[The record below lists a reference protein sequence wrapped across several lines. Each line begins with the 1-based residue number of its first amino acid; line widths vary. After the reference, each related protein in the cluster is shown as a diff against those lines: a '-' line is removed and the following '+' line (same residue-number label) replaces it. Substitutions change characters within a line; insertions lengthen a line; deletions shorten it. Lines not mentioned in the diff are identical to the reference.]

1 MEELCVELEKLRV
14 SQKSKRAKVARYE
27 EDPIQPPKKKTAYPS
42 ITGCTQ
48 PRLSP
53 ESTSP
58 KEENSKPTLPQPIN
72 TITNFFHKPTFS
84 QRCDPTKTNESKQE
98 GDIVDLV
105 DDSTDPFFDSLED
118 DLIAEC
124 FDDV

>member
-1 MEELCVELEKLRV
+1 MEELCSELEKLRL
-14 SQKSKRAKVARYE
+14 SQKSKRANVARYE
-27 EDPIQPPKKKTAYPS
+27 DAPIQPPKKKTAYPS

-58 KEENSKPTLPQPIN
+58 KEENSTPTVPQPIN

-84 QRCDPTKTNESKQE
+84 QRCGSKISESKQE